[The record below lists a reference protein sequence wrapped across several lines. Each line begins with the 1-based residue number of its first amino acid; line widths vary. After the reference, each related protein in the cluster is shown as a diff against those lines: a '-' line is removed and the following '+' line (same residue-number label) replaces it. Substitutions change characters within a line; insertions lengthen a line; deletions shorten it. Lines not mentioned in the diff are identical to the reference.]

1 MGELQLMEILITGA
15 LGVNGAAVLH
25 NLCARQIRPIVFENR
40 IDLSLVQDLVGQ
52 FEVIQGDIND
62 LAALIRVLQKHKIQR
77 LVHMAALMPP
87 AAEADPYKGFIVN
100 ALGTV
105 NVLEAASL
113 TSVERVVF
121 TSSVS
126 YYGRVTEP
134 ENLHPVYKPV
144 TEDHYP
150 NPDSVYDV
158 TKVASE
164 VMGLSYARTY
174 GIQFVSLRFA
184 NIYGPGKLARHGRV
198 SLHSKIIEK
207 ALAGVPVRL
216 RQGSEQKA
224 DMIYVDDVAQG
235 IVLATLADSVLHPAY
250 NISTGRGETIVEFA
264 DAVKAVIP
272 GADIEVGPGLDFF
285 EYGAPGGYYLM
296 DPKLAREDL
305 GFDAQCS
312 LEEGVRRYVET
323 MRRLELQPAAVN

>member
-1 MGELQLMEILITGA
+1 MGELQLMEILVTGA
-15 LGVNGAAVLH
+15 LGVNGSAVLR
-25 NLCARQIRPIVFENR
+25 NFCARQIRPIVFENR

-62 LAALIRVLQKHKIQR
+62 LVALIRVLQKHKIQR

-113 TSVERVVF
+113 TGVERVVF

-134 ENLHPVYKPV
+134 ENLHPVYTPV

-164 VMGLSYARTY
+164 VMGLAYGRTY
-174 GIQFVSLRFA
+174 GIEFVSLRFA

-198 SLHSKIIEK
+198 SLHSKIIES
-207 ALAGVPVRL
+207 AMAGVPVRL

-235 IVLATLADSVLHPAY
+235 IVLATLVDRVPHPAY

-272 GADIEVGPGLDFF
+272 GANIEVGPGLDFF

-296 DPKLAREDL
+296 DPTLARENL
-305 GFDAQCS
+305 GFEAQCS

-323 MRRLELQPAAVN
+323 MRRLDLHPTAAD

>member
-1 MGELQLMEILITGA
+1 MEILVTGA
-15 LGVNGAAVLH
+15 LGVNGSAVLR
-25 NLCARQIRPIVFENR
+25 NFCARQIRPIVFENR

-62 LAALIRVLQKHKIQR
+62 LVALIRVLQKHKIQR

-87 AAEADPYKGFIVN
+87 AAEADRTRGLIVN

-113 TSVERVVF
+113 TGVERVVF
-121 TSSVS
+121 TSSALLRAGDRARKLASRLHARHRGSLPESGLGVRRDE
-126 YYGRVTEP
+126 GRQRGHGTC
-134 ENLHPVYKPV
+134 L
-144 TEDHYP
+144 
-150 NPDSVYDV
+150 
-158 TKVASE
+158 
-164 VMGLSYARTY
+164 RTH
-174 GIQFVSLRFA
+174 IRDRVRF
-184 NIYGPGKLARHGRV
+184 PTVREHLWTGKLARHGRV
-198 SLHSKIIEK
+198 SLHSKIIES
-207 ALAGVPVRL
+207 AMAGVPVRL

-235 IVLATLADSVLHPAY
+235 IVLATLVDRVPHPAY

-272 GADIEVGPGLDFF
+272 GANIEVGPGLDFF

-296 DPKLAREDL
+296 DPTLAREDL
-305 GFDAQCS
+305 GFEAHA
-312 LEEGVRRYVET
+312 LRGRRAPVRGDHAAARSSSNGG
-323 MRRLELQPAAVN
+323 RLSQLDNS

>member
-1 MGELQLMEILITGA
+1 MQVLITGA
-15 LGVNGAAVLH
+15 LGVNGASVLR
-25 NLCARQIRPIVFENR
+25 NLCARKIRPIVYENR

-52 FEVIQGDIND
+52 FEVILGDIND
-62 LAALIRVLQKHKIQR
+62 LASLIRVLQTHRIQR

-87 AAEADPYKGFIVN
+87 AAEADPYKGFAVN

-113 TSVERVVF
+113 TGVERVIF

-134 ENLHPVYKPV
+134 EHLHPIYTPV
-144 TEDHYP
+144 SEDHYP

-174 GIQFVSLRFA
+174 GIEFVSLRFA

-198 SLHSKIIEK
+198 SLHSKIIEN

-224 DMIYVDDVAQG
+224 DMIYVDDVAHG
-235 IVLATLADSVLHPAY
+235 IALATLADQVPHGAY

-272 GADIEVGPGLDFF
+272 GADIEIGPGLDFF
-285 EYGAPGGYYLM
+285 EYGTPGGYYLM
-296 DPKLAREDL
+296 DPTRARQDL
-305 GFDAQCS
+305 GFDAQVS
-312 LEEGVRRYVET
+312 LAEGVRRYVQT
-323 MRRLELQPAAVN
+323 MQRLGLQPTADA

>member
-1 MGELQLMEILITGA
+1 M
-15 LGVNGAAVLH
+15 NGAPLLRI
-25 NLCARQIRPIVFENR
+25 LCDHQIRPIVFENR
-40 IDLSLVQDLVGQ
+40 IDLSLVQDLVEQ
-52 FEVIQGDIND
+52 FEVVQGDIND
-62 LAALIRVLQKHKIQR
+62 LAAMIRVLQKYKIQR

-87 AAEADPYKGFIVN
+87 AAEADPFKGFIVN

-113 TSVERVVF
+113 TGVERVVF

-126 YYGRVTEP
+126 FYGSVTDP
-134 ENLHPVYKPV
+134 EHVHPIYTPV
-144 TEDHYP
+144 TEDRHP

-164 VMGLSYARTY
+164 VMGMSYARTY

-198 SLHSKIIEK
+198 SLHSKIIES
-207 ALAGVPVRL
+207 AMAGVPVRL

-235 IVLATLADSVLHPAY
+235 IVLATLADRVPNTAY

-285 EYGAPGGYYLM
+285 EYGEPGGYYLM
-296 DPKLAREDL
+296 DPTRAREDL
-305 GFDAQCS
+305 GFDARVS
-312 LEEGVRRYVET
+312 LAEGVHRYVQT
-323 MRRLELQPAAVN
+323 MQRLGLQPAAN